1 MSDLFDDWQRYCQ
14 GSLDVDKSYFLGL
27 FKIGMTDAQMQ
38 SALEFFPASKEI
50 KDRLANVLAAGTLEH
65 SIYMKCPPV
74 TDRDGLL
81 AAAEAWLEE
90 LARFCPTA
98 GEIDLGRIAQE
109 AEIVLC
115 SEGEIEKRR
124 AEDNPNAWLFDA
136 LTDSVL
142 SPLSG
147 SSRIDYALREA
158 LCGIAADYYLAWYIA
173 QPLLQMDIDFSKYFD
188 FWKQGG
194 DGVLTEGAFLIRGDV
209 A

>member
-27 FKIGMTDAQMQ
+27 FKIGMT
-38 SALEFFPASKEI
+38 E
-50 KDRLANVLAAGTLEH
+50 
-65 SIYMKCPPV
+65 
-74 TDRDGLL
+74 
-81 AAAEAWLEE
+81 LEE

-98 GEIDLGRIAQE
+98 GEVDLGRIAQE

-136 LTDSVL
+136 LTVSGL
-142 SPLSG
+142 GPLSG

-158 LCGIAADYYLAWYIA
+158 LYGIAADYYLAWYIA
-173 QPLLQMDIDFSKYFD
+173 QPLLQVDIDFSKYFD
-188 FWKQGG
+188 LWKQGG